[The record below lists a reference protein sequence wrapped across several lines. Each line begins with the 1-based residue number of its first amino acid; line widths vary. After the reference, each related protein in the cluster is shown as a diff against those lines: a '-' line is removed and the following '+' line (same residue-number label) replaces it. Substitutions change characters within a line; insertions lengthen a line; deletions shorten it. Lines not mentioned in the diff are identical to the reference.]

1 MVLKDLC
8 SARYESCMEK
18 RRMHDVIKANGKGIE
33 DRCPLCLRKE
43 NAVQTLCRERRFNG
57 RLLARGLVASKK

>member
-1 MVLKDLC
+1 
-8 SARYESCMEK
+8 MEK